1 MRIPNPDL
9 TLKTFEAILEL
20 KPSTRRI
27 PLAGGPIPM
36 VREGAVLT
44 AASDQE
50 EEGTLAAGLAD
61 KVLKGAPAGTI
72 PVVTTKTSLVVN
84 YTRARELGLDPPE
97 GLLKQ
102 AAEVIR

>member
-9 TLKTFEAILEL
+9 TLKCFEALLEL
-20 KPSTRRI
+20 KPAPRRI

-50 EEGTLAAGLAD
+50 EEGRLAAG
-61 KVLKGAPAGTI
+61 
-72 PVVTTKTSLVVN
+72 
-84 YTRARELGLDPPE
+84 RA
-97 GLLKQ
+97 
-102 AAEVIR
+102 